1 MFHVKHRPPREPPL
15 QGSRHE
21 WFDLFRRPA
30 DRVDDSRSVRIRD
43 APLHVDGLAIDFRH
57 TRCKVGSLTRRLSQQ
72 RQEAGDDPAHHR
84 DADLVASGGVG
95 PVHRRQ
101 SPSTHNRHT
110 RTPHHPGDP
119 VVSDLPGSR
128 RRTRGVTTDDRDP
141 WWIPAPSEWPWHGRE
156 LVLRVDP
163 DGVGSRIKEARP
175 HWRRSS
181 PLHHPQRNL
190 PLSSSRFGPVLPGVQ
205 ILAVTQ
211 HAARSRATVA
221 LSSTVQDVGS
231 PR

>member
-163 DGVGSRIKEARP
+163 EGVGNSEQRSPSTLAPVVPSAPSPAQPSAQLIPVRSRTP
-175 HWRRSS
+175 RSAD
-181 PLHHPQRNL
+181 P
-190 PLSSSRFGPVLPGVQ
+190 
-205 ILAVTQ
+205 AATQ
-211 HAARSRATVA
+211 HAARSTQQSDRRA
-221 LSSTVQDVGS
+221 LLHRSG
-231 PR
+231 RR